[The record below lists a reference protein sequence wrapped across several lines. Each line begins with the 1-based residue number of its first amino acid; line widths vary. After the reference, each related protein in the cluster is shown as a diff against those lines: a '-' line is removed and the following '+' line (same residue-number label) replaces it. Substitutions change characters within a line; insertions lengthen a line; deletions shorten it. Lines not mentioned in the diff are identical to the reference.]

1 MGAKKPALH
10 FVRRQ
15 VARILR
21 QVLAGNTQHRALASI
36 KSLVYKPS
44 IVAKKA
50 TLALICNTL
59 KYLPVIKD
67 IVHSV
72 GLLQGRKNKGQD
84 ELFYVLTHDLLFEQ
98 EILPSG
104 KEEIFVLSRKAA
116 LRAAFVRLM
125 MKKNVT
131 EIDGLL
137 PTESRQLQSC
147 DIPRY
152 VRVNTLQITVDEAL
166 EKLEELGAKVDELLP
181 DLLVLPPGTDLHD
194 HSLVLQGSIFLQ
206 SKASCIP
213 AHVLSPDPDWEVLD
227 ACASPGNKTVHLAA
241 LMKGKGRVTACELHK
256 KRLQVLQDTVKR
268 AGANNIQV
276 KHQDF
281 LKLDPNASDYRK
293 VRAIL
298 LDPSCS
304 GSGTTVQRM
313 DHLLPVANDDPEFQ
327 HDAQRID
334 RLASFQ
340 KAALC
345 HALSFPAVERVVYST
360 CSVNQRENED
370 VVQSVLEHARS
381 HKFKLGTVLPNWPH
395 RGLPVFDGAQHLLR
409 TDALRDK
416 TDGFFVALFVRE
428 RSQTF
433 EQQRKRKSSEI
444 EERKTKRKKKKQ
456 KKLN

>member
-137 PTESRQLQSC
+137 PTESRQLQSY
-147 DIPRY
+147 IPRY

-166 EKLEELGAKVDELLP
+166 EKLEELG
-181 DLLVLPPGTDLHD
+181 
-194 HSLVLQGSIFLQ
+194 

-313 DHLLPVANDDPEFQ
+313 DHLLPVANGQSFFQ

>member
-137 PTESRQLQSC
+137 PPETRQIQSY
-147 DIPRY
+147 IPRY
-152 VRVNTLQITVDEAL
+152 VRVNTLQMTVDEAL
-166 EKLEELGAKVDELLP
+166 EKLEELG
-181 DLLVLPPGTDLHD
+181 
-194 HSLVLQGSIFLQ
+194 

-213 AHVLSPDPDWEVLD
+213 AHVLCPDLDWEVLD

-241 LMKGKGRVTACELHK
+241 LMKGKGRVTACELHR

-281 LKLDPNASDYRK
+281 LKLDPNASDYSK

-313 DHLLPVANDDPEFQ
+313 DHLLPVANGQSFVFSVF
-327 HDAQRID
+327 QRID

-370 VVQSVLEHARS
+370 VIQSVLEHARS
-381 HKFKLGTVLPNWPH
+381 HKFKLGTVLPDWPH